1 MNFQCTLLT
10 TRDLTRAKQFY
21 CNLLGMTVSA
31 DYGANVVLS
40 DSIALQTMDT
50 WQDFI
55 HKDASAIKLQN
66 NAMELY
72 FEETDLDS
80 FLEKLRNFP
89 ETPLVH
95 PLKEHRWGQRVIRFY
110 DPDGH
115 IIEVGETMSMVAKR
129 FFTQGMSAEQVSS
142 RMGIPLEQ
150 ITLWLKR
157 IALSGCEM
165 QK

>member
-1 MNFQCTLLT
+1 MNFQCTLLA
-10 TRDLTRAKQFY
+10 TRDLSRARQFY

-50 WQDFI
+50 WQEFI
-55 HKDASAIKLQN
+55 QKETSAIKLPN
-66 NAMELY
+66 HAIELY
-72 FEETDLDS
+72 FEEADLDG
-80 FLEKLRNFP
+80 FLEKLRSFP

-115 IIEVGETMSMVAKR
+115 IIEVGETMSMVAQR
-129 FFTQGMSAEQVSS
+129 FFTQGMTTEQVSS
-142 RMGIPLEQ
+142 RMGVPLEQ
-150 ITLWLKR
+150 ILQWLEK
-157 IALSGCEM
+157 E
-165 QK
+165 